1 MDNILE
7 RLLTLVD
14 KGTVE
19 HRCAALLVLTALKV
33 ESAQIVKAVAAI
45 LAQPNPVL
53 KDFALRYFEEVQP
66 KAAASLLARF
76 LDDPEKEI
84 QERTVRLLSR
94 AGETALQPLFQS
106 VPAASR
112 AWHLNAA
119 RVLCA
124 IRGKAALKALLQMLV
139 AGTDEFNKSICDLM
153 TPWVRE
159 METKEQEPL
168 YCEVEKF
175 AAKLDAKQQRPAV
188 VSALRLMGQ
197 LGRPQARK
205 WLFGFVGREHHPAL
219 RSHALAALLH
229 CLGKEDLRKD
239 EYAKLFSVLDETE
252 FSEVS
257 RLALE
262 LLDAHDLPEDSR
274 ATLSRL
280 MGSPHGAVQQ
290 FALRKMGDVGTP
302 ATVRTLIDQLGDPDY
317 RRRDIAA
324 YSLHKIP
331 DARTALIKELLVCAD
346 PSKAWSIA
354 ELLPSYEGKWRQDNL
369 DALWKRLQAAI
380 TAEDRIQNSFMHVL
394 KKADADYVYQRLA
407 TEGTRL
413 FKAKK
418 YKEAVP
424 FLTPLK
430 EFAEFKPEHKF
441 LLALAQ
447 LKAHPQRPQLAVEL
461 LIDVYRNSAFP
472 LLESIKKEKKLEP
485 EDIFS
490 LGFTFAERPGDERDL
505 GKGLLEHVA
514 AKSPRTKIGKSAKNK
529 LKLLRW

>member
-7 RLLTLVD
+7 RLLTLID

-19 HRCAALLVLTALKV
+19 HRCASLLVLTALKV
-33 ESAQIVKAVAAI
+33 ESAQIVKIIAAI
-45 LAQPNPVL
+45 LDQPNPVL

-66 KAAASLLARF
+66 KAAASLMSRF

-94 AGETALQPLFQS
+94 AGETALQPLLQS
-106 VPAASR
+106 APAASR
-112 AWHLNAA
+112 AWQLNAA

-124 IRGKAALKALLQMLV
+124 IRGKAALKALLQML
-139 AGTDEFNKSICDLM
+139 ATGADDFNKTICDLM
-153 TPWVRE
+153 TPWIRE
-159 METKEQEPL
+159 MDAKEQESL
-168 YCEVEKF
+168 YNEIEKF
-175 AAKLDAKQQRPAV
+175 AAKLDVKQQRPAG
-188 VSALRLMGQ
+188 VSSIRLTGQ

-239 EYAKLFSVLDETE
+239 EYAKLFSVLEETE

-257 RLALE
+257 RLALD

-290 FALRKMGDVGTP
+290 FALRKMGDFGTP
-302 ATVRTLIDQLGDPDY
+302 ATVRTLIEQLGDPDY

-324 YSLHKIP
+324 HSLHKIP
-331 DARTALIKELLVCAD
+331 EARAALIKELLACED

-354 ELLPSYEGKWRQDNL
+354 ELLPFYEGKWRQDNL
-369 DALWKRLQAAI
+369 AALWKRLHGAI
-380 TAEDRIQNSFMHVL
+380 EAEDRIQNSFMHVL
-394 KKADADYVYQRLA
+394 KKADADFVYERLSA
-407 TEGTRL
+407 EGAKL

-418 YKEAVP
+418 YKEAIP
-424 FLTPLK
+424 FFTPLK
-430 EFAEFKPEHKF
+430 EFAEFKSEHKF
-441 LLALAQ
+441 LLALSQ
-447 LKAHPQRPQLAVEL
+447 LKAHPQRPQPAVEL

-472 LLESIKKEKKLEP
+472 LLESLKKEKKLEP
-485 EDIFS
+485 GDIFS

-505 GKGLLEHVA
+505 GKGLLEHVVA
-514 AKSPRTKIGKSAKNK
+514 RVPRTKIGKSAKNK
-529 LKLLRW
+529 LKLLKG